1 MDTRL
6 RRRGL
11 VASATFRVVSA
22 SATPDPVALL
32 ADARRELARLPAAL
46 EAMLADLDDALWR
59 ARPAPK
65 EWSPVEIV
73 CHLRD
78 EETEDFGM
86 RVRAILDGVR
96 EYARID
102 PERWAVERRYHE
114 ADPHAALAALLERR
128 AASLAFLRH
137 VDPQRLTRA
146 IEHPRVGPMSGLDFV
161 AAWVAHDRLHLAQLA
176 ATLART
182 GADHWAPLRSEYA
195 GPIPYP
201 PPVSQPPQNA

>member
-1 MDTRL
+1 MT
-6 RRRGL
+6 
-11 VASATFRVVSA
+11 ATS
-22 SATPDPVALL
+22 DPVAVL
-32 ADARRELARLPAAL
+32 AAARRELARLPAIVEPL
-46 EAMLADLDDALWR
+46 LADLDDGLWR
-59 ARPAPK
+59 ARPAPT

-114 ADPHAALAALLERR
+114 ADPRAALAALLARR

-137 VDPQRLTRA
+137 VEPQRLTRV

-161 AAWVAHDRLHLAQLA
+161 AA
-176 ATLART
+176 
-182 GADHWAPLRSEYA
+182 
-195 GPIPYP
+195 
-201 PPVSQPPQNA
+201 